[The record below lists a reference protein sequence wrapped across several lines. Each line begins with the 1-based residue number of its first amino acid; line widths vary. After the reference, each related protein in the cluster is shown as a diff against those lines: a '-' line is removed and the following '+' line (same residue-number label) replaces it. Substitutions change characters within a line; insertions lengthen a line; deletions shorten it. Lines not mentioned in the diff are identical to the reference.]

1 MTGPWL
7 NSAAIAIGGLAG
19 NALGHHI
26 PERLRAAMPFYAGL
40 CSMGLGIVPIA
51 KVQNVGAM
59 VLAFLAGALAG
70 ELLQL
75 EAGIERLVASKVKD
89 AGNIVVPA
97 LLLFCVSGTGIFG
110 ALREG
115 MTGDPSILIAK
126 AFLDLITAAIFA
138 TQAGVAIAF
147 IAIPQWTVQMSLAAG
162 ATFLLPLTT
171 PAMVADF
178 SAVGGMVMVA
188 TGFRICGI
196 AKIPVANL
204 LPAMVFAMP
213 VSALWTRFV

>member
-7 NSAAIAIGGLAG
+7 NSAAIAIGGLSG

-26 PERLRAAMPFYAGL
+26 PERLRTAMPMYAGL
-40 CSMGLGIVPIA
+40 CSLGLGVVPVS

-59 VLAFLAGALAG
+59 VLAFLFGALLG
-70 ELLQL
+70 ELLQ
-75 EAGIERLVASKVKD
+75 IERALEKRVASKD
-89 AGNIVVPA
+89 AGGIVVPA

-126 AFLDLITAAIFA
+126 AFLDLVTAAIFA
-138 TQAGVAIAF
+138 TRAGIVIAAIAV
-147 IAIPQWTVQMSLAAG
+147 PQMIIQLSLGAFAG
-162 ATFLLPLTT
+162 LLLPLTT
-171 PAMVADF
+171 PSMIADF
-178 SAVGGMVMVA
+178 SAVGGLVMIA

-204 LPAMVFAMP
+204 LPAMALAMP
-213 VSALWTRFV
+213 VSALWTRLV